1 MPDTPLANPK
11 PKQAQQ
17 KQKAILGQDGGSKS
31 GRGSAQI
38 QGQPGSP
45 CLISYPSAGL
55 PLVGTVGGGCIV
67 SKTNVRAWVG
77 GALLGAGAVLFF
89 GGVVILAASGFRKTG
104 ALTKAAEV
112 AAVVPGGQVAAAGL
126 RAAGSRGYTSGAA
139 ATVGAARGQ
148 RRKRAA
154 AEERQMRRL
163 GEPRENKGLRPGRG
177 AVRETPAETRRRRA
191 AADDDVPPF

>member
-11 PKQAQQ
+11 PKQAQA
-17 KQKAILGQDGGSKS
+17 KQKAILGQNGKQGG
-31 GRGSAQI
+31 AQI

-104 ALTKAAEV
+104 ALTKAAE
-112 AAVVPGGQVAAAGL
+112 L
-126 RAAGSRGYTSGAA
+126 
-139 ATVGAARGQ
+139 
-148 RRKRAA
+148 AA

-163 GEPRENKGLRPGRG
+163 GEPRENKGLRTGRG